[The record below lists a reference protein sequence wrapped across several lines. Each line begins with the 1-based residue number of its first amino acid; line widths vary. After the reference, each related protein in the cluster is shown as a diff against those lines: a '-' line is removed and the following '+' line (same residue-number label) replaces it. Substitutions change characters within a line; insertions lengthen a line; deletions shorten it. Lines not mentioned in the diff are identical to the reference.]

1 MGRIWSVL
9 GIGLMALGS
18 ASEVRAQTN
27 EEIFEQFQWQV
38 FTPGA
43 RSDAMGGAFAAS
55 ADDPTAGLLNPAGL
69 VAISRPRA
77 LVEFSRTKIA
87 VDRLTT
93 VDSLFTGRPTAIA
106 DTTNAVSFAGV
117 ALPIWDN
124 RVVMAFSRHEPVN
137 YRSAFRV
144 APRALPG
151 LAGVARAFSPA
162 DNRAEF
168 RAASYA
174 ASFGA
179 ALNDRLRLGLT
190 LSVERLRV
198 DALYRRHDI
207 VVGSGPF
214 DLVEIPVVTNESN
227 IDDDDTRVGF
237 VLGAIYQ
244 PARAVSF
251 GVSYSRRPSFEMT
264 EDFRLN
270 TGRQRGNNGP
280 FASQIGFP
288 KTVTLNLPDQ
298 ASAGVALRPHSRL
311 LVALDGAYVRHS
323 ELARN
328 LTPVIGFDL
337 VTASDFK
344 IDDVLELHLGAEL
357 NLGSDSRPLFVRA
370 GVFSNPDHR
379 LQYVGNVQ
387 PGAVITAAQAQ
398 RINVIE
404 RSVFNLGTG
413 GTEVKGT
420 IGGGLTLG
428 RHGQVDVAYVW
439 NRRFVVSLGGRF

>member
-1 MGRIWSVL
+1 LSSILALSERLESARVPDPDKLTQYHRIIGQEARRLSTLVTRLLDFAQIEEGRKVYALERVELVGIVRDAIESFEHSVRPGRIRL
-9 GIGLMALGS
+9 DG
-18 ASEVRAQTN
+18 
-27 EEIFEQFQWQV
+27 EEAEPLWIPADRTAVSHCIQNLIENAV
-38 FTPGA
+38 KYSPPDSPIVVTC
-43 RSDAMGGAFAAS
+43 AS
-55 ADDPTAGLLNPAGL
+55 AGDF
-69 VAISRPRA
+69 AI
-77 LVEFSRTKIA
+77 
-87 VDRLTT
+87 VDVR
-93 VDSLFTGRPTAIA
+93 DHG
-106 DTTNAVSFAGV
+106 
-117 ALPIWDN
+117 
-124 RVVMAFSRHEPVN
+124 
-137 YRSAFRV
+137 
-144 APRALPG
+144 
-151 LAGVARAFSPA
+151 
-162 DNRAEF
+162 
-168 RAASYA
+168 
-174 ASFGA
+174 
-179 ALNDRLRLGLT
+179 
-190 LSVERLRV
+190 
-198 DALYRRHDI
+198 
-207 VVGSGPF
+207 
-214 DLVEIPVVTNESN
+214 IPVVTNESS

-251 GVSYSRRPSFEMT
+251 GVSYARRPSFEMT